1 MKHFEGIREEQL
13 GKECD
18 NKHGESFN
26 IDEMEGW
33 RVQLF
38 QFLYVA
44 SNPVV
49 AHFFIEENQTIE
61 GNQVYDIQTNQS
73 NENEE
78 GKM

>member
-1 MKHFEGIREEQL
+1 MRL
-13 GKECD
+13 
-18 NKHGESFN
+18 
-26 IDEMEGW
+26 EGW

-38 QFLYVA
+38 QFLYMA
-44 SNPVV
+44 SNPVF

-61 GNQVYDIQTNQS
+61 GNQVYDIPTNQS